1 MREGKPVATKIKRLI
16 VDVSSIVK
24 TAQHEG
30 KDKEHGKEYDVTDGD
45 RVKKQW
51 VNGWQH
57 SYEIAMNMLAA
68 AWRISGA
75 TPMNTILVIEGN
87 HSKTL
92 RQGIYP
98 EYNSKRSP
106 QPPEM
111 REQFVLARDAFV
123 EAVKNAGGSMCWQ
136 DGVEADDVIAYL
148 AQNLQGER
156 YVMSRDGDMLALIGG
171 DVHVLRKSEMDVNKY
186 GPFDPK
192 YITTYKALLG
202 DATDSYPGAKGF
214 GPGAFMDML
223 AGWGDEGLE
232 LMTDMI
238 QRKALQELSE
248 DVPHLK
254 KLQKIID
261 NEAMVYKCYELARFH
276 VEKVNTLRRPLN
288 WSAGVCQSKLVTDER
303 IKPFAG
309 GVRLVHAGNYTQAV
323 KWATPLIQKSPFVA
337 LDIETSTPQ
346 ESSDWMASRGKDDGV
361 DVFGSELTGLAL
373 TFGDNMQYTL
383 YFTVD
388 HVETETIKNVTSE
401 MVRDVVALIPS
412 DTIYTVIQN
421 FSFEGPILLAAWGEA
436 WADNEWGGQLP
447 NVVDSKIALSYVDEN
462 QKLGLKEASKR
473 LLGYTQQTYDEVTI
487 LTGTE
492 EELPKG
498 GKLLSSVVGP
508 EIGQDIHTVR
518 YKMNELTAEH
528 VLSYGADDTIC
539 TAAVFNHCRIIM
551 ELERTW
557 DVYLEVE
564 QLPQYQTNQAYHDGV
579 DFDLERM
586 KQLQAEDQQTF
597 DKNWALLRDYLI
609 EKGWEGTVCPVYQE
623 LTPSNIKE
631 AFLICTGEELKTAVR
646 TLSKFPPLILD
657 AAPDNAYAA
666 LIAKA
671 VEGGD
676 IERLNA
682 LVKEQF
688 SGEPV
693 LDINSPRK
701 MQRFLYDVIGIP
713 VRIVNKLTAKERT
726 DNLPLRDAMYRF
738 NKIRQGSTSG
748 GPLSPEDLELLK
760 GKASTDDTAVDSA
773 LVFDRETL
781 TDQQVALLEAF
792 QAMKTAD
799 TRRKM
804 FYQPYA
810 KIQHWKDNK
819 IHPGTNQS
827 AAVTRRYTASDP
839 NTTQLPKKGEG
850 VKFRECYVAHS
861 PDAVIVSID
870 FAGQELRQMAGQS
883 QDQAMLDCF
892 IGDNKKDIHSITAS
906 GAMISKWGTPRVTE
920 LAAAA
925 HKAFGT
931 ADEQYDLFMALRK
944 SDDEVVAKDADDLRK
959 TGKNVNFAA
968 QFDALAPKLA
978 EMLIIPLEE
987 AQLFLD
993 AKYTRFPRVE
1003 IWKDEVRDEVMVT
1016 GYATTLLGGR
1026 RHLAA
1031 SILSDDRWIA
1041 DKAGRQ
1047 GPNFKIQGSAA
1058 EQTKLAIGGLWKA
1071 KVYRRYDARFMFPV
1085 HDELVSSVRRDHV
1098 IDFLREKH
1106 AIMTRDYATLGVPAV
1121 GSISIG
1127 RNFGEQIECGEEF
1140 DEARI
1145 QAALD
1150 KIFGVPQ
1157 QKEAA

>member
-1 MREGKPVATKIKRLI
+1 MDTKIKRLI

-30 KDKEHGKEYDVTDGD
+30 KDKEHGKDYDVLDGE
-45 RVKKQW
+45 RVKQQW

-57 SYEIAMNMLAA
+57 TYEIAMNMLAA
-68 AWRISGA
+68 AWRITG
-75 TPMNTILVIEGN
+75 TVPMNTILVIEGN

-123 EAVKNAGGSMCWQ
+123 AAVKNAGGSMCWQ

-171 DVHVLRKSEMDVNKY
+171 DVHVLRKGELDVNKY

-202 DATDSYPGAKGF
+202 DTSDGYPGAKGF
-214 GPGAFMDML
+214 GEKAFLDML

-232 LMTDMI
+232 AMTVLI
-238 QRKALQELSE
+238 KRKMLKDLDE
-248 DVPHLK
+248 DVPQLK
-254 KLQKIID
+254 SLQKIID

-276 VEKVNTLRRPLN
+276 TEKVNTLRRPLN
-288 WSAGVCQSKLVTDER
+288 WSDGLCQSKLVIDER

-309 GVRLVHAGNYTQAV
+309 GVRLVHAGNYEQAV
-323 KWATPLIQKSPFVA
+323 KWATPLIQKSPFVT

-373 TFGDNMQYTL
+373 TFGENLQYTL

-388 HVETETIKNVTSE
+388 HVETDAIKNVTSE
-401 MVRDVVALIPS
+401 MVRNVVELIPS
-412 DTIYTVIQN
+412 DTIHTVIQN

-436 WADNEWGGQLP
+436 WEDNGWGGQIP
-447 NVVDSKIALSYVDEN
+447 NAIDSKIALSYVDEN
-462 QKLGLKEASKR
+462 QRTGLKEASKR
-473 LLGYTQQTYDEVTI
+473 LLGYTQQTYDEVTT
-487 LTGTE
+487 LTGME
-492 EELPKG
+492 GQLPKG
-498 GKLLSSVVGP
+498 GKLLATSVNEGGEEVF
-508 EIGQDIHTVR
+508 TVK

-539 TAAVFNHCRIIM
+539 TAAVMNHCRIIM
-551 ELERTW
+551 ELENTW

-564 QLPQYQTNQAYHDGV
+564 QLPQYLTNQAYHNGV

-586 KQLQAEDQQTF
+586 KQLQAEDQEAY
-597 DKNWALLRDYLI
+597 DRNWVLLRDYLI

-623 LTPSNIKE
+623 LTPTNIKE
-631 AFLICTGEELKTAVR
+631 AFLICTGEELKTQVR
-646 TLSKFPPLILD
+646 TVAKFPPLIRD

-676 IERLNA
+676 LERMNA

-693 LDINSPRK
+693 LDINSPNK
-701 MQRFLYDVIGIP
+701 MKHFLYDVIGIP
-713 VRIVNKLTAKERT
+713 VRIVNKLTPNERA
-726 DNLPLRDAMYRF
+726 DNQPLRDAMYHF
-738 NKIRQGSTSG
+738 NKVRQGSTSG
-748 GPLSPEDLELLK
+748 GPMRPEELELLK
-760 GKASTDDTAVDSA
+760 GKASTDDTAVASA

-781 TDQQVALLEAF
+781 TAQQVELLGAF

-810 KIQHWKDNK
+810 RIQHWKDNK

-850 VKFRECYVAHS
+850 VKFRECYTAHS

-906 GAMISKWGTPRVTE
+906 GAMVSKWGVSRVTE
-920 LAAAA
+920 LASAMN
-925 HKAFGT
+925 KSYGT
-931 ADEQYDLFMALRK
+931 AEEQYDLFIALHK
-944 SDDEVVAKDADDLRK
+944 SQNETVAKDADDLRK

-968 QFDALAPKLA
+968 QFDAMAPKLA

-993 AKYTRFPRVE
+993 AKYARFPRVE
-1003 IWKDEVRDEVMVT
+1003 TWKEEVRDEVLVT
-1016 GYATTLLGGR
+1016 GYATTLMGAR
-1026 RHLAA
+1026 RHLGA
-1031 SILSDDRWIA
+1031 SVLSDDKWVSE
-1041 DKAGRQ
+1041 KAGRQ

-1058 EQTKLAIGGLWKA
+1058 EQTKLAIGGLWLEG
-1071 KVYRRYDARFMFPV
+1071 VYDRYDARFMFPV
-1085 HDELVSSVRRDHV
+1085 HDELVSSVNRHDV

-1150 KIFGVPQ
+1150 KIFGAVK